1 MGLLMQAQTAIL
13 EAILRRLGKEK
24 ESKHLNLTEL
34 LDLTANLQKL
44 QGTDARLKYYG
55 RRKQNPDSG

>member
-34 LDLTANLQKL
+34 LDLTANLQK
-44 QGTDARLKYYG
+44 
-55 RRKQNPDSG
+55 